1 VSTGEPSPFRLR
13 VSLDKI
19 DGRWLVDDYAPVD
32 GIVRLVM
39 DANWYDVLDVDAAAT
54 ADEIR
59 TAWRGAVADLDPTD
73 RRYPGLQTR
82 PPRSCSTPTGARPTT
97 PRWRPSG
104 RRGTNLRE
112 PEGSAEPAEPDVP
125 AARGDAET
133 PATQQPRDRRSLRW
147 LPGWAL
153 MSLAGLVAASLVIVG
168 VLMSRPS
175 DAAVQDDTQAAQ
187 SAAERAIVPILS
199 YDARHLDQSAA
210 AAQPYLTTNEK
221 EQYDKL
227 FAVIRQNAPRTGTVV
242 QAKYLASGIVRSGTD
257 RVDVLVFVN
266 QVTRNKQHPQ
276 VPVVYKNQVT
286 VTMAKVGGQW
296 LVDDLTTNG
305 DGT

>member
-1 VSTGEPSPFRLR
+1 
-13 VSLDKI
+13 
-19 DGRWLVDDYAPVD
+19 
-32 GIVRLVM
+32 M
-39 DANWYDVLDVDAAAT
+39 NANWYDVLDVDPTAT

-59 TAWRGAVADLDPTD
+59 AAWRGAVADLDPTD
-73 RRYPGLQTR
+73 RRFRVYNQAAEVLLDPAR
-82 PPRSCSTPTGARPTT
+82 RSAYDAELGA
-97 PRWRPSG
+97 
-104 RRGTNLRE
+104 E
-112 PEGSAEPAEPDVP
+112 QAAEQVAQQDDVPEADDPAELAEPDPSVELV
-125 AARGDAET
+125 ET
-133 PATQQPRDRRSLRW
+133 PASRSLW
-147 LPGWAL
+147 LVPGWAVV
-153 MSLAGLVAASLVIVG
+153 SLAGLVAASLVIVG
-168 VLMSRPS
+168 VLLSKPS
-175 DAAVQDDTQAAQ
+175 DAAVEDDTQAAQ
-187 SAAERAIVPILS
+187 SAAERAIVPLLS
-199 YDARHLDQSAA
+199 YDAQHLDQSAA

-266 QVTRNKQHPQ
+266 QVTRNKQHPK

-286 VTMAKVGGQW
+286 VTMAKVGGHW